1 VVALHRDER
10 GMAMITAILISV
22 AVLGLAVVATGVAVY
37 NNNQSAR
44 DRARLQTVD
53 AAEAGLNET
62 ALRVEGSAPGSLPCT
77 LSGDL
82 DASPPVHYQ
91 VTISY
96 YATYPPSG
104 SPMSCPPTTAPA
116 AATVAS
122 LGTSTAGSQAPRKM
136 VSQVRLTPRYGGF
149 DTAIFSNTQLTL
161 VNNLDVI
168 GNNGNDGDVYTNG
181 NVDCNNS
188 MALEGSLLAQGAVTM
203 GNSCSV
209 AEDVYAKLAI
219 SMSQH
224 SRIGH
229 DAKSSK
235 GSIAL
240 SNNAEI
246 ANNAIAYGSI
256 TVSGSARIGGTSTQ
270 GFTTLPDPPVKAL
283 PTINYIPADW
293 TAAGYTIQTYTSC
306 PTAKAFIDALPNDGR
321 NYVVRIAAN
330 CALQWA
336 NNSTIR
342 VYQDVAIIFD
352 GQIGFANQS
361 DWLSGD
367 GQEHSILFI
376 NPASTSGTCASR
388 TPAFSTSNNT
398 SFATQLKLFVYTP
411 CTASFDN
418 SNNLKG
424 QFMADLVTINNNF
437 DLHFAP
443 VPVPGVG
450 GVSGFNQD
458 IAYQREVI
466 P

>member
-44 DRARLQTVD
+44 DRARLQTID
-53 AAEAGLNET
+53 AAEAGLNEA

-82 DASPPVHYQ
+82 DANPPVRYQ

-96 YATYPPSG
+96 YGTYPPSG

-122 LGTSTAGSQAPRKM
+122 LGTSSAGSQAPRKM

-149 DTAIFSNTQLTL
+149 DTALFSNAGLTL
-161 VNNLDVI
+161 VNNLNIV
-168 GNNGNDGDVYTNG
+168 GNDGDVYTNG
-181 NVDCNNS
+181 NVDCNNPI
-188 MALEGSLLAQGAVTM
+188 ALGGSLLAQGSVTM
-203 GNSCSV
+203 RNSCSV
-209 AEDVYAKLAI
+209 AEDVYAQGAI
-219 SMSQH
+219 NMSQS

-229 DAKSSK
+229 DAKSSR

-240 SNNAEI
+240 SQSAEI
-246 ANNAIAYGSI
+246 ANSATAYGSI
-256 TVSGSARIGGTSTQ
+256 TVSGSARIGGTRTENYA
-270 GFTTLPDPPVKAL
+270 TLTDPPVKTL
-283 PTINYIPADW
+283 PTINYVPADW
-293 TAAGYTIQTYTSC
+293 TSAGYTIQTYTTCSA
-306 PTAKAFIDALPNDGR
+306 AKAFIDALPNDGR

-330 CALQWA
+330 CLLQWG

-342 VYQDVAIIFD
+342 VYQDVAIIYD
-352 GQIGFANQS
+352 GQIGFANQTE
-361 DWLSGD
+361 WLSGD
-367 GQEHSILFI
+367 GEEHSILFI

-388 TPAFSTSNNT
+388 NPAFSTSNNT
-398 SFATQLKLFVYTP
+398 SFAEVLKQFVYTP
-411 CTASFDN
+411 CTATFDN
-418 SNNLKG
+418 FNRLKG
-424 QFMADLVTINNNF
+424 QFMADVVNITNNF
-437 DLHFAP
+437 TLNFAP
-443 VPVPGVG
+443 IPVPGVG
-450 GVSGFNQD
+450 SVAGFNQD